1 MLIGLRSSQVAAS
14 ACVIQP
20 FCSFVSRV
28 NSGIRCCVRNEATA
42 SAVQVVPLAVR
53 TFVRFNVMAI
63 ASSAIT
69 FRSERTIVYNFRVTD
84 WHTYF
89 VATNDNDA
97 IWVHNAD
104 YAIVAPSVGGRGPW
118 SLTSEGASREMRH
131 DGFGRF
137 SNQNPM
143 GSGGQLITPGTENLR
158 SKRSEEHTSEL
169 QSR

>member
-1 MLIGLRSSQVAAS
+1 M
-14 ACVIQP
+14 
-20 FCSFVSRV
+20 
-28 NSGIRCCVRNEATA
+28 RNEATA

-137 SNQNPM
+137 FQSKSDGLWWAVDNAGHGESSFKVFNETGKGLEWFRDADEYGDFILGKHKGPT
-143 GSGGQLITPGTENLR
+143 GLFIPWKELSGR
-158 SKRSEEHTSEL
+158 
-169 QSR
+169 